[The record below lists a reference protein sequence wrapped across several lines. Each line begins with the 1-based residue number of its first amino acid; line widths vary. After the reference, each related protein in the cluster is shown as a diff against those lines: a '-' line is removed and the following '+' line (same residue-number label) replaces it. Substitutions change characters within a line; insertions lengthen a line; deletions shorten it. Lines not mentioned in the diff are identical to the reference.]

1 MEYIIIFLLILI
13 LILVVISLFKNINES
28 NITERLGKFET
39 SITKE
44 LGEFK
49 SDFSKN
55 INNDFILLNDK
66 IEDRLLKINDK
77 VNGRIDENFEKTNKT
92 FISVLERL
100 SKIDEAQKK
109 IETLSSDIVSLQVI
123 LTDKK
128 SRGTFGEVSLNNILS
143 NVFGENNTKIYE
155 LQHKFSNGYIADAVL
170 YAPDPLGI
178 VAIDSKFPLENYQ
191 NMVDKFI

>member
-1 MEYIIIFLLILI
+1 MILI

-77 VNGRIDENFEKTNKT
+77 VNGRIDENFEKNRRRDCKR
-92 FISVLERL
+92 IARASEARVWLHSVGRRFVQQDLCQTWLRP
-100 SKIDEAQKK
+100 QKAGRR
-109 IETLSSDIVSLQVI
+109 D
-123 LTDKK
+123 
-128 SRGTFGEVSLNNILS
+128 
-143 NVFGENNTKIYE
+143 
-155 LQHKFSNGYIADAVL
+155 
-170 YAPDPLGI
+170 
-178 VAIDSKFPLENYQ
+178 
-191 NMVDKFI
+191 